1 MLLIPTPQGQ
11 ALETN
16 ALINGEPLPKL
27 ASLVIDGGVL
37 PENADTVQ
45 VIQEVYRT
53 DAIAFERISEGV
65 TKIYGEVPPDEEFR
79 IRGIGLMMEDGTLY
93 AYARYQP
100 QVDGFFK
107 GKGFAFSFFVLHS
120 REQNTELTFTY
131 SPLDITAIAE
141 QIATE
146 AKTGIDLHI
155 QSYFIA
161 TTQLISG
168 LSRDLCGLQKTTNR
182 LQKQLKLRAGD
193 H

>member
-16 ALINGEPLPKL
+16 ALINGDPLPKL
-27 ASLVIDGGVL
+27 SALVIDGGVL
-37 PENADTVQ
+37 PDDSTTVE
-45 VIQEVYRT
+45 VVDEVYRT

-79 IRGIGLMMEDGTLY
+79 IRGIGLLMEDGTLY

-120 REQNTELTFTY
+120 RENNTELTFTY

-146 AKTGIDLHI
+146 AKTGIDLYI
-155 QSYFIA
+155 QAYFTSITA
-161 TTQLISG
+161 LISG
-168 LSRDLCGLQKTTNR
+168 MSFDLCGMRKEIN
-182 LQKQLKLRAGD
+182 QLNKKI
-193 H
+193 

>member
-1 MLLIPTPQGQ
+1 MLLITTPQGQ

-16 ALINGEPLPKL
+16 ALINGDALPKL
-27 ASLVIDGGVL
+27 SALIIDDGVL
-37 PENADTVQ
+37 PNDSDDSSVE
-45 VIQEVYRT
+45 IIHEIYRT

-120 REQNTELTFTY
+120 RENNTELTFTY

-146 AKTGIDLHI
+146 AKTGIDLYI
-155 QSYFIA
+155 QSYFTA
-161 TTQLISG
+161 TTKLISG
-168 LSRDLCGLQKTTNR
+168 MNRDICKQQKILNKLTNA
-182 LQKQLKLRAGD
+182 LLLTD
-193 H
+193 I

>member
-16 ALINGEPLPKL
+16 ALINGDLLPKL
-27 ASLVIDGGVL
+27 TALVIDGGVL
-37 PENADTVQ
+37 SDDSTTIEIID
-45 VIQEVYRT
+45 EVYRT
-53 DAIAFERISEGV
+53 NAIAFERISEGV

-79 IRGIGLMMEDGTLY
+79 IRGIGLLMEDGTLY

-100 QVDGFFK
+100 QVDGFYK

-120 REQNTELTFTY
+120 RENNTELTFSY

-146 AKTGIDLHI
+146 SKTGIDLYI
-155 QSYFIA
+155 QSYFTA
-161 TTQLISG
+161 TTQLISSM
-168 LSRDLCGLQKTTNR
+168 SRDICALRKDVN
-182 LQKQLKLRAGD
+182 KLLNF
-193 H
+193 

>member
-16 ALINGEPLPKL
+16 ALINGDPLPKL
-27 ASLVIDGGVL
+27 TALVIDGGVL
-37 PENADTVQ
+37 PDDSTTTA
-45 VIQEVYRT
+45 VIDEVYRT
-53 DAIAFERISEGV
+53 NAIAFERISAGV

-79 IRGIGLMMEDGTLY
+79 IRGIGLEMEDGTLY

-120 REQNTELTFTY
+120 RENNTELTFTY

-146 AKTGIDLHI
+146 SKTSIDLYI
-155 QSYFIA
+155 QSYFTA
-161 TTQLISG
+161 TTKLISG
-168 LSRDLCGLQKTTNR
+168 INHDICKMQKR
-182 LQKQLKLRAGD
+182 LNKCCK
-193 H
+193 